1 MSKIEIFKASAGSG
15 KTYNLAYQYIRLIL
29 QDPYNKYESC
39 LAVTFTNDATRE
51 MKRRIIEELTKLSK
65 GEPSSYLAKLEEELE
80 TDTRTIRYRSKVAL
94 QNILHDYSRFSVK
107 TIDSFIQKI
116 LRAFILDLG
125 ILENYNIELNTE
137 KVINEVSLDVFRRI
151 HKDKDLRR
159 WLSELSIYKIRQG
172 KSWNFK
178 RDLTVLC
185 KEILKESAWNNTSFK
200 GNDQKALMKVV
211 KTEKKRINSS
221 IQDIAK
227 LALSIISEKLGEE
240 PLLGQKFKYIHN
252 YVKRCAHGQTSI
264 DYKMNISV
272 QKALDGFENWHSK
285 TANDQIKVAL
295 SLVYEEV
302 LDCLENIRLILST
315 DYRLLV
321 SLEEIQKNL
330 YAFAIMHELNDALK
344 HYRVKENIL
353 LISDT
358 HQLLNQVI
366 GGREEASVYEW
377 AGNTYKHLL
386 IDEFQDTSRLQW
398 SNFKPLIINSLA
410 DNCYNMI
417 VGDVKQ
423 SVYRWRGGDW
433 HLLLKEVDET
443 LGHFNVQH
451 TSLNNN
457 FRSTREIVDFNNHLF
472 SLLPQFYQS
481 HVNLEYNQL
490 EPSLKEYISQQ
501 GFDKIFIDAYSGV
514 EQVLPET
521 EGGEVGIDF
530 IHLDSKRDRNEK
542 NDKVQAKLYKCIES
556 LISEGYKADQITVL
570 VRTNSEARDIV
581 NMILSYDGGVSAL
594 SKDALLISNSKIV
607 QLIINILEYVNNRDP
622 VYLMSI
628 HQLLNS
634 IFSDKYVL
642 NPEPYL
648 SKDYINIEKDL
659 KLDSIFEIGDVSVY
673 ELVEYII
680 ALYGLSE
687 IQSEI
692 IYLQY
697 FQEAILE
704 YTQQKNL
711 GLSDVLIWWSEEGHR
726 FSVSLMS
733 EMEAIQVSTIHK
745 AKGLAYDIVIIP
757 YCDWYLDDKKGDNI
771 LWCSV
776 EDEPF
781 KSRFNLPMYYNS
793 RLKES
798 LFYKEAYKES
808 IYAVMDAINV
818 FYVACT
824 RARKK
829 LFVWCFAPDEKE
841 LSKGNF
847 SKISDLIYQCTYSNI
862 NNFQID
868 GFEFRK
874 KRLIELIQTNISHKL
889 DEVFN
894 HSTNQNLNR
903 IEKYPVYNWRD
914 LYKIKNKSS
923 IHFVSQNTSESQL
936 AYGTM
941 MHELLAKI
949 KYKSDVDRI
958 IEEFSESQTSWID
971 DLGYLK
977 KKLDEYINYPPVSEW
992 FDTKWD
998 VLNERS
1004 IIEENNIYI
1013 LDRVLMNKEETIVI
1027 DFKFG
1032 DFKEKHIRQ
1041 VEKYKR
1047 LLISMGYPK
1056 TKGYLYYPDEKVV
1069 KII

>member
-1 MSKIEIFKASAGSG
+1 M
-15 KTYNLAYQYIRLIL
+15 
-29 QDPYNKYESC
+29 
-39 LAVTFTNDATRE
+39 
-51 MKRRIIEELTKLSK
+51 
-65 GEPSSYLAKLEEELE
+65 
-80 TDTRTIRYRSKVAL
+80 
-94 QNILHDYSRFSVK
+94 
-107 TIDSFIQKI
+107 
-116 LRAFILDLG
+116 
-125 ILENYNIELNTE
+125 
-137 KVINEVSLDVFRRI
+137 
-151 HKDKDLRR
+151 
-159 WLSELSIYKIRQG
+159 
-172 KSWNFK
+172 
-178 RDLTVLC
+178 
-185 KEILKESAWNNTSFK
+185 
-200 GNDQKALMKVV
+200 
-211 KTEKKRINSS
+211 
-221 IQDIAK
+221 
-227 LALSIISEKLGEE
+227 
-240 PLLGQKFKYIHN
+240 
-252 YVKRCAHGQTSI
+252 
-264 DYKMNISV
+264 
-272 QKALDGFENWHSK
+272 
-285 TANDQIKVAL
+285 
-295 SLVYEEV
+295 
-302 LDCLENIRLILST
+302 
-315 DYRLLV
+315 
-321 SLEEIQKNL
+321 
-330 YAFAIMHELNDALK
+330 
-344 HYRVKENIL
+344 
-353 LISDT
+353 
-358 HQLLNQVI
+358 
-366 GGREEASVYEW
+366 
-377 AGNTYKHLL
+377 
-386 IDEFQDTSRLQW
+386 
-398 SNFKPLIINSLA
+398 
-410 DNCYNMI
+410 
-417 VGDVKQ
+417 
-423 SVYRWRGGDW
+423 
-433 HLLLKEVDET
+433 
-443 LGHFNVQH
+443 
-451 TSLNNN
+451 
-457 FRSTREIVDFNNHLF
+457 
-472 SLLPQFYQS
+472 
-481 HVNLEYNQL
+481 
-490 EPSLKEYISQQ
+490 
-501 GFDKIFIDAYSGV
+501 
-514 EQVLPET
+514 
-521 EGGEVGIDF
+521 
-530 IHLDSKRDRNEK
+530 
-542 NDKVQAKLYKCIES
+542 
-556 LISEGYKADQITVL
+556 
-570 VRTNSEARDIV
+570 
-581 NMILSYDGGVSAL
+581 
-594 SKDALLISNSKIV
+594 
-607 QLIINILEYVNNRDP
+607 
-622 VYLMSI
+622 
-628 HQLLNS
+628 
-634 IFSDKYVL
+634 
-642 NPEPYL
+642 
-648 SKDYINIEKDL
+648 
-659 KLDSIFEIGDVSVY
+659 
-673 ELVEYII
+673 
-680 ALYGLSE
+680 
-687 IQSEI
+687 
-692 IYLQY
+692 QY

-776 EDEPF
+776 EGEPF
-781 KSRFNLPMYYNS
+781 NSRFNLPMYYNS

-868 GFEFRK
+868 GFELRK
-874 KRLIELIQTNISHKL
+874 KRLIELIQTNISHEL

-894 HSTNQNLNR
+894 HSTNQDLNR
-903 IEKYPVYNWRD
+903 IEKYPVYNWRE